1 MNIDINQI
9 PQWLW
14 AFLLS
19 PAGVVLA
26 VGVLSVAG
34 LRLLAGKHQEVQYVR
49 AILVSVHELMKG
61 QLGDKA
67 EAVYQAWLEGLDAIA
82 DGDFT
87 TTEMIESLTD
97 FIKIALGKQ
106 NITLNSSE
114 ESVVAQATSMTAEMM
129 SASSS
134 KSTKKAVAMMMVK

>member
-14 AFLLS
+14 AFFLS

-114 ESVVAQATSMTAEMM
+114 ESVVVQAANMTAEMM
-129 SASSS
+129 SVSSQ
-134 KSTKKAVAMMMVK
+134 STKKAVAMMMVK

>member
-19 PAGVVLA
+19 PAGIVIA
-26 VGVLSVAG
+26 IGVLSIAG
-34 LRLLAGKHQEVQYVR
+34 LRFLAGKHQEVQYVK
-49 AILVSVHELMKG
+49 AILISVHELMKG
-61 QLGDKA
+61 QLGEKA
-67 EAVYQAWLEGLDAIA
+67 EAVYQAWLQGLEAIS

-87 TTEMIESLTD
+87 ATEMIEALTS

-106 NITLNSSE
+106 NITLDSDE
-114 ESVVAQATSMTAEMM
+114 ESVVVQAASMTAEMM
-129 SASSS
+129 SVSSQ
-134 KSTKKAVAMMMVK
+134 STKKAVAMMMAK

>member
-19 PAGVVLA
+19 PAGIVIA
-26 VGVLSVAG
+26 IGVLSIAG
-34 LRLLAGKHQEVQYVR
+34 LRFLAGKHQEVQYVK
-49 AILVSVHELMKG
+49 AILISVHELMKG
-61 QLGDKA
+61 QLGEKA
-67 EAVYQAWLEGLDAIA
+67 EAVYQAWLQGLEAIS

-87 TTEMIESLTD
+87 ATEMIEALTS

-106 NITLNSSE
+106 NITLDSDE
-114 ESVVAQATSMTAEMM
+114 ESVVVQSASMTAEMM
-129 SASSS
+129 SVSSQ
-134 KSTKKAVAMMMVK
+134 STKKAVAMMMAK

>member
-19 PAGVVLA
+19 PAGIVIA
-26 VGVLSVAG
+26 IGVLSIAG
-34 LRLLAGKHQEVQYVR
+34 LRFLAGKHQEVQYVK
-49 AILVSVHELMKG
+49 AILISVHELMKG
-61 QLGDKA
+61 QLGEKA
-67 EAVYQAWLEGLDAIA
+67 EAVYQAWLQGLEAIS

-87 TTEMIESLTD
+87 TTEMIEALTS

-106 NITLNSSE
+106 NITLDSDE
-114 ESVVAQATSMTAEMM
+114 ESVVVQAASMTAEMM
-129 SASSS
+129 SVSSQ
-134 KSTKKAVAMMMVK
+134 STKKAVAMMMAK

>member
-19 PAGVVLA
+19 PAGIVIA
-26 VGVLSVAG
+26 IGVLSIAG
-34 LRLLAGKHQEVQYVR
+34 LRLLAGKHQEVQYVK

-67 EAVYQAWLEGLDAIA
+67 EAVYQAWLQGLEAIS

-87 TTEMIESLTD
+87 TTEMIEALTS

-106 NITLNSSE
+106 NVTLSSDE
-114 ESVVAQATSMTAEMM
+114 ESVVVQAASMTAEVM
-129 SASSS
+129 SVSSQ
-134 KSTKKAVAMMMVK
+134 STKKAVAMMMAK